1 MDESDVGFFEFIH
14 AGRGR
19 DAEHGSLAGFLT
31 VIKKMA
37 RPTFEPT
44 TEQRVQVQTLAEYGA
59 PEAHIATKLGIAK
72 NTLSKYFAA
81 ELEAGQQEAKLQVG
95 TFILDSILGR
105 GGIRDERAR
114 ATLAI
119 FYAKTR
125 MGWKET
131 SNHWHGEAP
140 PDTDAAL
147 EALTRGLDRIAARKG
162 EEQTA
167 ASVPEE
173 QRRAL
178 QWDWRYWGRLEQ
190 QPPPGE

>member
-1 MDESDVGFFEFIH
+1 MTCPCKVGTTV
-14 AGRGR
+14 RSNR
-19 DAEHGSLAGFLT
+19 GFLT

-44 TEQRVQVQTLAEYGA
+44 TEQRVKVQTLAEYGA
-59 PEAHIATKLGIAK
+59 PETHIATKLGIAK
-72 NTLSKYFAA
+72 NTLSKHFAA

-105 GGIRDERAR
+105 GGIRDDRAR

-131 SNHWHGEAP
+131 GIHLHGEAH
-140 PDTDAAL
+140 PDRHRPRSTHSQ
-147 EALTRGLDRIAARKG
+147 I
-162 EEQTA
+162 
-167 ASVPEE
+167 
-173 QRRAL
+173 
-178 QWDWRYWGRLEQ
+178 
-190 QPPPGE
+190 

>member
-1 MDESDVGFFEFIH
+1 MTCPCKVGTTV
-14 AGRGR
+14 RSNR
-19 DAEHGSLAGFLT
+19 GFLT

-44 TEQRVQVQTLAEYGA
+44 TEQRVKVQTLAEYGA
-59 PEAHIATKLGIAK
+59 PETHIATKLGIAK
-72 NTLSKYFAA
+72 NTLSKHFAA

-105 GGIRDERAR
+105 GGIRDDRAR

-131 SNHWHGEAP
+131 SIHRHGEAP
-140 PDTDAAL
+140 LEDPDGAL
-147 EALTRGLDRIAARKG
+147 EALTRGLDRLAARKG
-162 EEQTA
+162 KAPPA
-167 ASVPEE
+167 ASPNGSAAASSEMGVEMVE
-173 QRRAL
+173 KAGSTIASR
-178 QWDWRYWGRLEQ
+178 
-190 QPPPGE
+190 

>member
-1 MDESDVGFFEFIH
+1 MHQPRRCKVG
-14 AGRGR
+14 AKRRGWCK
-19 DAEHGSLAGFLT
+19 HGSSTGFLT
-31 VIKKMA
+31 VIKKMP

-44 TEQRVQVQTLAEYGA
+44 PEQRVQVQTLAEYGA

-105 GGIRDERAR
+105 GGIRDDRAR

-131 SNHWHGEAP
+131 GIHLHGEAH
-140 PDTDAAL
+140 PDTDTAL
-147 EALTRGLDRIAARKG
+147 EALTRRFDRLAARKG
-162 EEQTA
+162 EETA
-167 ASVPEE
+167 APACTGGSEGSSEVGL
-173 QRRAL
+173 AVL
-178 QWDWRYWGRLEQ
+178 
-190 QPPPGE
+190 GETGATIAG

>member
-1 MDESDVGFFEFIH
+1 VHQPRRCKVG
-14 AGRGR
+14 AKRRGWCK
-19 DAEHGSLAGFLT
+19 HGSSTGFLT

-44 TEQRVQVQTLAEYGA
+44 PEQRVQVQTLAEYGA

-105 GGIRDERAR
+105 GGIRDDRAR

-131 SNHWHGEAP
+131 GIHLHGEAH
-140 PDTDAAL
+140 PDTDTAL
-147 EALTRGLDRIAARKG
+147 EALTRRFDRLAARKG
-162 EEQTA
+162 KTPPAAPPNGSAA
-167 ASVPEE
+167 ASPG
-173 QRRAL
+173 
-178 QWDWRYWGRLEQ
+178 DWRTWLL
-190 QPPPGE
+190 

>member
-1 MDESDVGFFEFIH
+1 MHQPRRCKVG
-14 AGRGR
+14 AKRRGWCK
-19 DAEHGSLAGFLT
+19 HGSSTGFLT

-44 TEQRVQVQTLAEYGA
+44 PEQRVQVQTLAEYGA

-105 GGIRDERAR
+105 GGIRDDRAR

-131 SNHWHGEAP
+131 GIHLHGEAH
-140 PDTDAAL
+140 PDTDTAL
-147 EALTRGLDRIAARKG
+147 EALTRRFDRLAARKG
-162 EEQTA
+162 KTPPA
-167 ASVPEE
+167 ASPNGSAAASSEMGVEMVE
-173 QRRAL
+173 KA
-178 QWDWRYWGRLEQ
+178 GATIAS
-190 QPPPGE
+190 G

>member
-1 MDESDVGFFEFIH
+1 M
-14 AGRGR
+14 R
-19 DAEHGSLAGFLT
+19 
-31 VIKKMA
+31 
-37 RPTFEPT
+37 
-44 TEQRVQVQTLAEYGA
+44 A

-105 GGIRDERAR
+105 GGIRDDRAR

-131 SNHWHGEAP
+131 SIHRHGEAP

-147 EALTRGLDRIAARKG
+147 EALTRGLDGIAARKG
-162 EEQTA
+162 EEAAIA
-167 ASVPEE
+167 ASDGGAEGSAEMRVE
-173 QRRAL
+173 AV
-178 QWDWRYWGRLEQ
+178 GKA
-190 QPPPGE
+190 GATIASG